1 MKVMKRNVQ
10 VNSSKKEVKIGVKD
24 LLEMLYHPKDLGVM
38 PVSLTRAQEGGMGH
52 RLIRDRRPPHYQTE
66 VPVEFTY
73 DADNYQLVVRGRV
86 DGMIDDGEG
95 GLEIEE
101 IKTTYMDVDRL
112 QPDQYPIHGAQ
123 LRLYIY
129 FLQMQAEGRA
139 VRGRLTYVNL
149 NDLTE
154 RSFPVEVSSRDG
166 EAFFRQLADAFL
178 NALRERDRW
187 RTVRNESLRKLTFP
201 FPERRPGQ
209 DELME
214 TVHLALEQEL
224 DLFLEAATGIGK
236 TVGVLYPS
244 LKRMAE
250 TDRFNQIFFLTA
262 KTEGKQ
268 ILRKTLQ
275 IAKENGLKL
284 RTIFIEAKERVCLH
298 PGADC
303 KPAACPCAVD
313 YYTRVKE
320 VIPELLREEL
330 ILPEKVLACARQ
342 NQLCPFELSLDLSL
356 QTDLIVGDY
365 NYLFDPGVYLKRFFL
380 SGRKDYLFL
389 IDEAHNLVQRGREM
403 YSAILDQKILKEI
416 ARGVGD
422 TAPAVVQACDGVQE
436 FFETWRREMAAE
448 EKAGLRLGRLPE
460 MLEPALERLSA
471 VLDRFLAR
479 FPAGGTFYRK
489 VREFYF
495 ELGHF
500 LRIIGYIGKDYTIYV
515 KKNENDL
522 VLRLFCINPGPML
535 RKRLDGGRSA
545 VFFSATLSPQDY
557 FRELLGGKPDAL
569 SLQLASPFPQETRL
583 YMHIPGVDTRYKARE
598 NSAFALAEIAYDMV
612 TTHTGNY
619 FMFFP
624 SYAYLNALRPLIV
637 ERLNGVADIH
647 VQYPSMTEEQ
657 KRRFLQ
663 RVTSTGSGR
672 SNLGLA
678 VLGGIF
684 GEGVDLPGEQLVGVC
699 NVGLGLPMINE
710 EQELIREYFEEKNGK
725 GYLYAYYIPGLIRVI
740 QSAGRVFRTPE
751 DKGVVLLVDERFADE
766 RIQEML
772 PPDWFQA
779 GRAFSQAN
787 YREALV
793 DFWGDA

>member
-1 MKVMKRNVQ
+1 MK
-10 VNSSKKEVKIGVKD
+10 KKERATSDKKEIKIGVKD
-24 LLEMLYHPKDLGVM
+24 LLEMLYHPKDLGVL
-38 PVSLTRAQEGGMGH
+38 SASSTRGQEGGLGH

-73 DADNYQLVVRGRV
+73 TTDDYQLMVRGRI
-86 DGMIDDGEG
+86 DGI
-95 GLEIEE
+95 LECDEDNLEVEE

-112 QPDQYPIHGAQ
+112 QAGQYPIHEAQ

-129 FLQMQAEGRA
+129 FLQAQKKGREIH
-139 VRGRLTYVNL
+139 GKLTYVNL

-154 RSFPVEVSSRDG
+154 RSFPVEAAPKDG
-166 EAFFRQLADAFL
+166 ERFFQEMADAFL

-187 RTVRNESLRKLTFP
+187 RAVRNESLEKLAFP
-201 FPERRPGQ
+201 FSQSRPGQ

-244 LKRMAE
+244 LKRLAE
-250 TDRFNQIFFLTA
+250 TDRFSQIFFLTA

-268 ILRKTLQ
+268 ILKKTLQ
-275 IAKENGLKL
+275 IARENGLKL
-284 RTIFIEAKERVCLH
+284 RTIFIEAKERVCLY
-298 PGADC
+298 PGTDC
-303 KPAACPCAVD
+303 KPEACPCAVD
-313 YYTRVKE
+313 YYTRVEE

-330 ILPEKVLACARQ
+330 ILPEKVLECAKQ

-403 YSAILDQKILKEI
+403 YSATLDQKVLAEI
-416 ARGVGD
+416 RKGIGD
-422 TAPAVVQACDGVQE
+422 LAPVVVQEIDAVQE
-436 FFETWRREMAAE
+436 FFEAWAKEMEVE
-448 EKAGLRLGRLPE
+448 EKPGLRLGRLPE
-460 MLEPALERLSA
+460 MLEPVLERLSA
-471 VLDRFLAR
+471 VLERFLSR
-479 FPAGGTFYRK
+479 FPVGGTFHRY
-489 VREFYF
+489 VQEFYF

-500 LRIIGYIGKDYTIYV
+500 LRIMAYIGKDYTIYV
-515 KKNENDL
+515 KKSEDYL
-522 VLRLFCINPGPML
+522 VLRLFCMNPGPML

-545 VFFSATLSPQDY
+545 VFFSATLSPQEY
-557 FRELLGGKPDAL
+557 FRELLGGKSDAL
-569 SLQLASPFPQETRL
+569 SLQLTSPFPQETRL

-598 NSAFALAEIAYDMV
+598 SSAFALAEIAYDMV
-612 TTHTGNY
+612 TAHTGNY

-624 SYAYLNALRPLIV
+624 SYAYLNTVRPLIV

-647 VQYPSMTEEQ
+647 VQYPAMKEEQ

-663 RVTSTGSGR
+663 KVTSIGLGR

-699 NVGLGLPMINE
+699 NIGLGLPMINE
-710 EQELIREYFEEKNGK
+710 EQELIREYFEEKNGN

-772 PPDWFQA
+772 PPDWFRT
-779 GRAFSQAN
+779 GRAFSQAD
-787 YREALV
+787 YREALAE
-793 DFWGDA
+793 FWGGML